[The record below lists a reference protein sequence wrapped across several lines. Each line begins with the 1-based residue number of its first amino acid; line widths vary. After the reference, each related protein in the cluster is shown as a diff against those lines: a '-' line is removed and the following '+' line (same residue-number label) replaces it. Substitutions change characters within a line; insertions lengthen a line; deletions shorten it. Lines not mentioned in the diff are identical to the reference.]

1 MGLGPTIL
9 LVVYHDTSKLNIIV
23 SVLYL
28 LLEMYLLI
36 NYTICSASLVSE
48 GIVVVMCKGWANP
61 WGSRV
66 RVRRV
71 RVRVRIL

>member
-48 GIVVVMCKGWANP
+48 GIVVVMH
-61 WGSRV
+61 
-66 RVRRV
+66 
-71 RVRVRIL
+71 